1 MITVTREFADRVADL
16 AQLLEE
22 DEIPDEVLQRLT
34 DLAAELVPGGTAAAV
49 TIAMASGA
57 LTFAASDHRLEDLHR
72 AQFDGDGDG
81 GPVVETLRHNE
92 PRRVDDTTGECR
104 WPGFCRAAAEGGFA
118 SCLVLPL
125 RTDRRPAGAVALYGS
140 EPNVFRGAAHDIAL
154 LVAAQGGTAVHNA
167 TLYRTCR
174 RMVESLHAGLE
185 SRAVIEQAKGIL
197 HAELGV
203 TPAAAFHLLSR
214 YSQNTNQ
221 RVRKISVALVQ
232 GQIAAADFR
241 PSADPGRE

>member
-1 MITVTREFADRVADL
+1 MITMTREFADQVADV
-16 AQLLEE
+16 AQLLEG
-22 DEIPDEVLQRLT
+22 DEVPDEALHRLT
-34 DLAAELVPGGTAAAV
+34 ALAAGLVPGGTAAAV

-57 LTFAASDHRLEDLHR
+57 LTFATSDQRLEELHRLQVDS
-72 AQFDGDGDG
+72 DG

-92 PRRVDDTTGECR
+92 PRRVDDTAAECR
-104 WPGFCRAAAEGGFA
+104 WPSFCRAAAEAGFA

-125 RTDRRPAGAVALYGS
+125 RTDRQPAGAVALYGQQ
-140 EPNVFRGAAHDIAL
+140 PNVFRGAIHDIAL

-167 TLYRTCR
+167 ALYGTCR

-185 SRAVIEQAKGIL
+185 SRAVIEQAKGVL

-203 TPAAAFHLLSR
+203 SPEEAFRLLSR

-221 RVRKISVALVQ
+221 RVRKISAGLVQ
-232 GQIAAADFR
+232 GRIAAAEFR
-241 PSADPGRE
+241 PPR